1 MVLSVMPLSGF
12 TSSATDK
19 QDVLAGSDPR
29 YGASDKIMTTLK
41 EVAVTFATRVTA
53 AEGEN

>member
-12 TSSATDK
+12 TSSATK